1 MTPFAAA
8 GRAST
13 SSRTDPHGFAF
24 PTRVALV
31 CATAIVSAC
40 SHNSAPTSAVRAPD
54 LPGRNEPR
62 ELAVEQQIK
71 QAVERLTYGARPGE
85 AALVR
90 KEGLDRW
97 IKRQLTP
104 ENWADRSADSAFANK
119 AVLAMTVRELV
130 DSSPPQDV
138 YIRRRRRELGMPDT
152 AKYTFDSADSVRFK
166 AMTELGNQRVQQYLG
181 AKLTRAVIA
190 DHQFQEL
197 MTDFWENHFSV
208 FRGKMPTQFTLLEY
222 DRDVIRPNAL
232 GKFRDLLGAVAHSSA
247 MLYYLDNFQSV
258 SDSMHLTLNAWQNLA
273 KAKTEKDSV
282 RIRANAGKRR
292 GGLNENY
299 GRELME
305 LHTLGVD
312 GGYTQADVINVARAL
327 TGWSL
332 VTPREGGEFQFNANA
347 HDAEAKTVLGHTFP
361 AGRGIEDGEETLDVL
376 ARHPS
381 TAKFIATK
389 LVRHFVADSA
399 PPALVAKAAA
409 EFTRTDG
416 DIRRVMAVIVSAPEF
431 YGKAA
436 VGAKV
441 KTPYELVA
449 SAYRAMGGVP
459 DSTARSVNLTQQLGQ
474 QLYGHLTPEGWP
486 DEAKSWM
493 NTGSMLARIN
503 FGTNLGAGRVV
514 GIVPG
519 AWAAMAG
526 LNGLPLEGQISVLAQ
541 ALLHGDM
548 GSDTHHVLM
557 SGTNPLAAKSGL
569 EQPKSGRP
577 PTIGELIGLAIAA
590 PEFQRR

>member
-1 MTPFAAA
+1 MHVAKRRECSA
-8 GRAST
+8 GTFRI
-13 SSRTDPHGFAF
+13 RK
-24 PTRVALV
+24 
-31 CATAIVSAC
+31 ATAHAIVAVSALAFAAC
-40 SHNSAPTSAVRAPD
+40 SHNATPSGSVPAPT
-54 LPGRNEPR
+54 LPFRDEPR
-62 ELAVEQQIK
+62 ELAVEQQVR
-71 QAVERLTYGARPGE
+71 QALERLTYGARPGD
-85 AALVR
+85 AAAVR
-90 KEGLDRW
+90 KEGLDPW

-104 ENWADRSADSAFANK
+104 ENWPDKSADSAFADK
-119 AVLAMTVRELV
+119 PVLTMSVRDLV
-130 DSSPPQDV
+130 DDSPQQDV

-152 AKYTFDSADSVRFK
+152 AKYTFDAEDSVRYR
-166 AMTELGNQRVQQYLG
+166 AMTELGAKRVQQYLG
-181 AKLTRAVIA
+181 AKFTRAVVA
-190 DHQFQEL
+190 DHQLLEL

-258 SDSMHLTLNAWQNLA
+258 TDSTHLPLPAWQNLA
-273 KAKTEKDSV
+273 KAKTGKDSA
-282 RIRANAGKRR
+282 RIRANGLRRR

-327 TGWSL
+327 TGWGL
-332 VTPREGGEFQFNANA
+332 QTPREGGGFQFNPNA
-347 HDAEAKTVLGHTFP
+347 HDAEEKTILGHTLP
-361 AGRGIEDGEETLDVL
+361 AGRGVEDGEETLDLL
-376 ARHPS
+376 AHHPS

-399 PPALVAKAAA
+399 PPSLVAKAAA
-409 EFTRTDG
+409 EFTRSDG

-431 YGKAA
+431 YAKAA
-436 VGAKV
+436 VRAKV
-441 KTPYELVA
+441 KTPYQLVA
-449 SAYRAMGGVP
+449 STYRAMGGIP

-486 DEAKSWM
+486 DEARSWM

-503 FGTNLGAGRVV
+503 FGTNVGAGRVL
-514 GIVPG
+514 GIVP
-519 AWAAMAG
+519 ASWAASVG
-526 LNGLPLEGQISVLAQ
+526 LPGLPLNEQIARLAQ
-541 ALLHGDM
+541 ALLNGEM
-548 GSDTHHVLM
+548 TPDTHQVLT
-557 SGTNPLAAKSGL
+557 SGSNPLAAKAGMEKARST
-569 EQPKSGRP
+569 RT
-577 PTIGELIGLAIAA
+577 PTVGELIGLTIAA

>member
-1 MTPFAAA
+1 MTHTAAA
-8 GRAST
+8 GRTAA
-13 SSRTDPHGFAF
+13 RCLCLCGALI
-24 PTRVALV
+24 VA
-31 CATAIVSAC
+31 AC
-40 SHNSAPTSAVRAPD
+40 SHNAAPSGSIAAPA
-54 LPGRNEPR
+54 LPGHDEPR
-62 ELAVEQQIK
+62 ELAVEQQVR
-71 QAVERLTYGARPGE
+71 QALERLTYGGRPGD

-97 IKRQLTP
+97 ITRQLTP
-104 ENWADRSADSAFANK
+104 ENWPDRAADSAFANK
-119 AVLAMTVRELV
+119 PVLQMTARELV
-130 DSSPPQDV
+130 DSSPPQDI
-138 YIRRRRRELGMPDT
+138 YIRRRRRELGMLDT
-152 AKYTFDSADSVRFK
+152 AKYTFDAQDSVRFK
-166 AMTELGNQRVQQYLG
+166 AMTDLSNLRVQEYLG
-181 AKLTRAVIA
+181 AKLTRAVVA
-190 DHQFQEL
+190 DHQLQEM

-232 GKFRDLLGAVAHSSA
+232 GHFRELLGAVAHSSA
-247 MLYYLDNFQSV
+247 MLYYLDNYQSV

-273 KAKTEKDSV
+273 KAKTEKDSLRV
-282 RIRANAGKRR
+282 RANGLKRR

-332 VTPREGGEFQFNANA
+332 QTPREGGGFVFNANA
-347 HDAEAKTVLGHTFP
+347 HDAEAKTILGHTFA
-361 AGRGIEDGEETLDVL
+361 AGRGVEDGEETLDLL

-381 TAKFIATK
+381 TARFIATK

-409 EFTRTDG
+409 EFTRSDG

-431 YGKAA
+431 YAKSA
-436 VGAKV
+436 VRAKV

-459 DSTARSVNLTQQLGQ
+459 DSGAKSVNLTQQLGQ

-486 DEAKSWM
+486 DVAGAWM

-503 FGTNLGAGRVV
+503 FGTNVGAGRVV
-514 GIVPG
+514 GITPG
-519 AWAAMAG
+519 SWATTAG
-526 LNGLPLEGQISVLAQ
+526 LRGLPLEAQINVLAQ
-541 ALLHGDM
+541 ALLNGEM
-548 GSDTHHVLM
+548 TPDTHQVLL
-557 SGTNPLAAKSGL
+557 SGTNPVAAKAGM
-569 EQPKSGRP
+569 QKPIAGRP
-577 PTIGELIGLAIAA
+577 PTVGELIGLAVAA